1 MKGFG
6 LIGYPLSHS
15 FSERYFNEKFHKE
28 GIKNTSYRLFPI
40 ENLDQLPLLIAE
52 NRELSGLNITIPYK
66 EKVISF
72 LDSLDDSAS
81 KIGAVNTVKIYRKG
95 QSVLLKGFNTDV
107 FGFEESLTPHIKA
120 DFTSALILGTGGA
133 SKAVEYVLKNRGL
146 KTIFVSRTPR
156 NENQISYKMITPE
169 IIRTSNVIVNT
180 SPVGMYPNADQYPDI
195 PYEFLTPDHVLFDLV
210 YNPENTMF
218 MKLGKQKGAVVLNG
232 LQMLYL
238 QADKAWEI
246 WNSDWM

>member
-1 MKGFG
+1 
-6 LIGYPLSHS
+6 
-15 FSERYFNEKFHKE
+15 
-28 GIKNTSYRLFPI
+28 
-40 ENLDQLPLLIAE
+40 
-52 NRELSGLNITIPYK
+52 
-66 EKVISF
+66 
-72 LDSLDDSAS
+72 
-81 KIGAVNTVKIYRKG
+81 
-95 QSVLLKGFNTDV
+95 
-107 FGFEESLTPHIKA
+107 
-120 DFTSALILGTGGA
+120 
-133 SKAVEYVLKNRGL
+133 
-146 KTIFVSRTPR
+146 
-156 NENQISYKMITPE
+156 MITPE